1 MEHNVKY
8 DAHTVVVH
16 ARTNAVCVAYC
27 HHQGHHF
34 YRGFPQVL
42 ASQLVPWIYSEEERE
57 KKNIHRPWKH
67 YVLRA
72 MDVQGQSVPN
82 KLSRQ

>member
-8 DAHTVVVH
+8 DAHRVVVH

-42 ASQLVPWIYSEEERE
+42 ASQLVPWIYSEEER
-57 KKNIHRPWKH
+57 KKKIHRPWK
-67 YVLRA
+67 YYALGT

-82 KLSRQ
+82 KLSIQ